1 VVVSYSNSEAMCE
14 VTLGD
19 AWRVRPDTR
28 LISELG
34 AWLAPENVE
43 VLYSST

>member
-1 VVVSYSNSEAMCE
+1 
-14 VTLGD
+14 
-19 AWRVRPDTR
+19 VRPDTQ

-43 VLYSST
+43 VVYSSL